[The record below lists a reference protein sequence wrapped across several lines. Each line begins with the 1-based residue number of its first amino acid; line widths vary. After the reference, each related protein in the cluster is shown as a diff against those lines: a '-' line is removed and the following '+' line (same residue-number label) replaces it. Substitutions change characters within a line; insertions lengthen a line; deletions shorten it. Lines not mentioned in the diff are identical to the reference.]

1 MDVDRDKLIDSLYNL
16 GYERVTIVNG
26 TGQLGVRGYVID
38 IFPTSYENA
47 IRIEFWGDTI
57 DSIKYFNIDTQL
69 SMNEI
74 DEVNIYPFTEF
85 ILDKYDE
92 NIIKK
97 QKYLPNYSEN
107 VGNISSYLSD
117 GVICYYDYNTLLTS
131 YSLLIDSI
139 EAYDKE
145 NKPEIKTNYMSTLAD
160 IKGIFNIYYY

>member
-1 MDVDRDKLIDSLYNL
+1 MVIKMKKTLMIILSAILIGGGMAYLIFNK
-16 GYERVTIVNG
+16 IVIKDNNNDE
-26 TGQLGVRGYVID
+26 YVATAFQIGAFSNYD
-38 IFPTSYENA
+38 NA

-107 VGNISSYLSD
+107 VGNISSYLSG

-145 NKPEIKTNYMSTLAD
+145 NKHET
-160 IKGIFNIYYY
+160 